1 METSRLILRKWR
13 DSDVAPFA
21 KLNADPRVM
30 KHFPKTLSY
39 EESAQMINQIKS
51 HFDEHGFGLW
61 AIEVKDQQQFAGFIG
76 LSIPQFTTDFTPC
89 VEIGWRLA
97 ASFWNQ
103 GYASEGAHAAL
114 DFGFLHCDLDEIV
127 SFTVPENIAS
137 RRVMEKIGM
146 SYINQFDHPAVSET
160 DPLRNH
166 VLYRITKMERDA
178 LLPG

>member
-30 KHFPKTLSY
+30 QHFPATLSY
-39 EESAQMINQIKS
+39 KESAQMVKRIS
-51 HFDEHGFGLW
+51 THFDEHGFGLW
-61 AIEVKDQQQFAGFIG
+61 AAELKEQRQFAGFIG

-89 VEIGWRLA
+89 VEIGWRLDLP
-97 ASFWNQ
+97 FWNQ
-103 GYASEGAHAAL
+103 GYASEGAQAVL
-114 DFGFLHCDLDEIV
+114 EFGFTQCELNEIV
-127 SFTVPENIAS
+127 SFTVPANGAS

-146 SYINQFDHPAVSET
+146 TYINQFDHPALAEG
-160 DPLRNH
+160 DPLRTH